1 MAKKM
6 VKWLFLIIAGVIIA
20 AAAIGIISSL
30 PVLSMDP
37 VETGQI
43 DELNIYAVKNRIV
56 NVYLVK
62 TYNGYIMIDAG
73 NDQKKLRSSL
83 KEIGIG
89 IDDVRWIFLTHS
101 DSDHATAITMFPGA
115 EIFMNEDELS
125 LVNGTLKRNAFGKN
139 KMPSK
144 FDVYSINLLS
154 DRQVL
159 SCNGTSV
166 QCIKAP
172 GHTNG
177 SMVYLID
184 GQYLFTGDAFKV
196 KNGKLKVHPYTM
208 DRKLAKLM
216 IEQIQGILDTVSIV
230 FTSHYGYYKD
240 LP

>member
-1 MAKKM
+1 MAKKI
-6 VKWLFLIIAGVIIA
+6 VKWLLLIIAGFFVLA
-20 AAAIGIISSL
+20 AGFGIISSL

-43 DELNIYAVKNRIV
+43 DDLNIYVVKNRIV

-62 TYNGYIMIDAG
+62 TYNGYIMVDAG
-73 NDQKKLRSSL
+73 SDSKKLVSSL
-83 KEIGIG
+83 KQAGIS
-89 IDDVRWIFLTHS
+89 INDVRWIFLTHS
-101 DSDHATAITMFPGA
+101 DGDHVAAVTMFPDA
-115 EIFMNEDELS
+115 EILMNEDELP
-125 LVNGTLKRNAFGKN
+125 LVNGTVKRNAFGKN
-139 KMPSK
+139 KMPSR
-144 FDVYSINLLS
+144 FDVYSMNLLS
-154 DRQVL
+154 DGQVL

-196 KNGKLKVHPYTM
+196 KNEKMKVHPYTM
-208 DRKLAKLM
+208 DRKLAKKT
-216 IEQIQGILDTVSIV
+216 IEQIHGILDSAVVV